1 MATTRKNGDR
11 PPRRRKRNAE
21 GDLEPPI
28 PKSKKVRLRL
38 MDKMQKELEER
49 NLSAYKRR
57 MAYLE
62 KMRAEKVRRIP
73 QGETG
78 LVGKVGNYKPRV
90 EDVSQWRLSRAINQA
105 VQRGREELADEI
117 RAMKHPL
124 AYDLLTRFEIK
135 EKYQQGEKLSMLAKE
150 YGTSVRVVKEIIKL
164 REDLPKGRQEEVA
177 KQFFKLSR
185 LLDDVLQLVADPRK
199 VTNASFAQQMLGVG
213 VLSDKVMAIRRAL
226 DGDAAKR
233 VEVNVPSFAD
243 KEQMVEALRQ
253 KLDTLKPILEARV
266 VEAEVVEEQ
275 KVEEEDRQLALFDGG
290 KES

>member
-1 MATTRKNGDR
+1 
-11 PPRRRKRNAE
+11 
-21 GDLEPPI
+21 
-28 PKSKKVRLRL
+28 
-38 MDKMQKELEER
+38 
-49 NLSAYKRR
+49 
-57 MAYLE
+57 
-62 KMRAEKVRRIP
+62 VRRIP

-105 VQRGREELADEI
+105 VLRGREELADEI
-117 RAMKHPL
+117 RNMKHPL
-124 AYDLLTRFEIK
+124 AFDLLTRFEIK

-177 KQFFKLSR
+177 KQFFKLS
-185 LLDDVLQLVADPRK
+185 
-199 VTNASFAQQMLGVG
+199 SFAQQMLGVG